1 MCERV
6 CVRESWCKSVC
17 VRECVSERVC
27 VSVSV
32 RECVCVRESVCVREC
47 VCEKNVRYINV
58 YLLKLTF
65 FIIYMD
71 EFNRCPCILTG

>member
-1 MCERV
+1 MCVLECV
-6 CVRESWCKSVC
+6 CVRESVSVRESVC
-17 VRECVSERVC
+17 
-27 VSVSV
+27 V

-65 FIIYMD
+65 SIIYMD
-71 EFNRCPCILTG
+71 EFNRCPVTNRATLEHS

>member
-1 MCERV
+1 MCVCESVCERV
-6 CVRESWCKSVC
+6 C
-17 VRECVSERVC
+17 
-27 VSVSV
+27 V

-71 EFNRCPCILTG
+71 EFNRCPVTNRVTLEHSQK